1 MEARREVL
9 VVRVSL
15 AGGIGLRSGGVAVGE
30 GDLHGRHVRI
40 VLALFVLERNR
51 ALTRHDLAA
60 ALWSDGVLPPTWES
74 TVRTALV
81 RVRRVL
87 ALLGDDSGLAIVRE
101 GAHYRLVLPAG
112 STVDVDE
119 AAELVVAAEAH
130 LAEGHAAEARAAATG
145 AAAILDLPLFPGID
159 GAWVD
164 RVRVRYGDLWRRAVE
179 VNAEAAL
186 ELGDAAGALSAAQ
199 RALEVAPLR
208 ESLHRLV
215 MRCHRAVGNRALALR
230 AYEACRRLLAEELG
244 VDPSPATEELYLQ
257 LLGRQ
262 DDLSG
267 TD

>member
-1 MEARREVL
+1 M
-9 VVRVSL
+9 VRVSL
-15 AGGIGLRSGGVAVGE
+15 AGGIGLRAGDVAVGE
-30 GDLHGRHVRI
+30 GDLHGRHVRV
-40 VLALFVLERNR
+40 VLALFVLERAR

-60 ALWSDGVLPPTWES
+60 ALWSDGILPPTWES

-87 ALLGDDSGLAIVRE
+87 ALLGEDSGVAIVRE
-101 GAHYRLVLPAG
+101 GTHYSLALPGG

-130 LAEGHAAEARAAATG
+130 LAAGDAAAARAAATG
-145 AAAILDLPLFPGID
+145 AAPILDLPLLPGLD
-159 GAWVD
+159 GPWVE
-164 RVRVRYGDLWRRAVE
+164 RVRARHGDLWRRAVE
-179 VNAEAAL
+179 VRAAAAL
-186 ELGDAAGALSAAQ
+186 ELGDASGALSAAQ
-199 RALEVAPLR
+199 RGLEAAPFR

-215 MRCHRAVGNRALALR
+215 MRAHWAVGNRALALR